1 MINIQNPVE
10 TYWVTLRR
18 QQYATSVQEYLYD
31 NSNINDELSNI
42 GHSPSYL
49 QILMLII
56 RIQKF
61 LDTVIQAYKLDR
73 QN

>member
-1 MINIQNPVE
+1 MALRIFMINIQNPVE

-49 QILMLII
+49 KILMG
-56 RIQKF
+56 
-61 LDTVIQAYKLDR
+61 
-73 QN
+73 

>member
-1 MINIQNPVE
+1 MALKIFMINIQNPGE

-49 QILMLII
+49 KILMG
-56 RIQKF
+56 
-61 LDTVIQAYKLDR
+61 
-73 QN
+73 